1 MAERDI
7 EDLKATITDAK
18 ASVSTFQSE
27 IEELAGKLGS
37 ADGELKQ
44 ATKIRDGERSEFEA
58 NEKELSETVDMLER
72 ALVVIKRS
80 MPAFLQ
86 GKDVKKEK
94 EADGQNGMKMLS
106 AALSHIVE
114 AAWLDTATKTKVQAM
129 MQSAWLDTA
138 TKTKVQ
144 A

>member
-1 MAERDI
+1 MAEHTKWCDAQKNEREDAIAMAERDI
-7 EDLKATITDAK
+7 EDLKATITDSK
-18 ASVSTFQSE
+18 AAVSTFQSE

-86 GKDVKKEK
+86 GKDAKKDK
-94 EADGQNGMKMLS
+94 ESESMKVLS
-106 AALSHIVE
+106 AALSRIVD
-114 AAWLDTATKTKVQAM
+114 A
-129 MQSAWLDTA
+129 
-138 TKTKVQ
+138 
-144 A
+144 